1 MTDPEPNTTERAFE
15 AQQMFGPRLKAE
27 RERKGIT
34 LKSIAESRKI
44 KESLLAALERND
56 LSKWPQGIFRRAHF
70 CDYVSEIGLPS
81 APLLAEFLLLF
92 PDDAAI
98 APAAHVDKPRP
109 DPVDRLRAIPAAARR
124 RTTQLWSFAFDS
136 AATLLLSSI
145 AAALLE
151 TDLLPTIAGVFLAY
165 AAIAAASFGE
175 TFGAH
180 VARVIGRSEARP
192 LQAVSSA
199 ARRELRVIVSAR
211 KRASGRQQTAA

>member
-1 MTDPEPNTTERAFE
+1 MTDPEPNTTEPAFE

-98 APAAHVDKPRP
+98 APAARVDKPRP
-109 DPVDRLRAIPAAARR
+109 DVDRLRAIPAAARSW
-124 RTTQLWSFAFDS
+124 TTQLWSFAFDS

-165 AAIAAASFGE
+165 AAIGAASFGE

-180 VARVIGRSEARP
+180 IARLIGRSEARP